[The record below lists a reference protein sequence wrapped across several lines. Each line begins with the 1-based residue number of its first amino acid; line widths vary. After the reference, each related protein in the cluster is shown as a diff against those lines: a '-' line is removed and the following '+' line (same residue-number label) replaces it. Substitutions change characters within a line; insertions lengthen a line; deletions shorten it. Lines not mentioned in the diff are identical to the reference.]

1 MIVYLTVVVEMGSL
15 DTIAKMFVSEVS
27 LGKSVDWYLI
37 KLSGVITY
45 LKDSYGRENLPEI
58 LEEFLN
64 IDVVAKALE
73 PLACHIDVV
82 EKTITENPRFSD
94 LRPYSHIL
102 INALG
107 RISCRD
113 VGLTA
118 SVREPTFKLE
128 SRPTEA
134 HGVEVEARKKHFSLG
149 LSRSLRKSLIDA
161 LIVISIALIIA
172 YAVYIILHQR
182 GLPSSPFS

>member
-1 MIVYLTVVVEMGSL
+1 MVEMGSL

-64 IDVVAKALE
+64 IDIVTKALE
-73 PLACHIDVV
+73 PLACHADVV
-82 EKTITENPRFSD
+82 EKIITENPRFSD

-102 INALG
+102 ISALG

-113 VGLTA
+113 VGLTTN
-118 SVREPTFKLE
+118 VREPTFKVESKSVESSDVEVKARRKYFHLSLSKL
-128 SRPTEA
+128 SRP
-134 HGVEVEARKKHFSLG
+134 
-149 LSRSLRKSLIDA
+149 LRRSLIDV
-161 LIVISIALIIA
+161 LIVISVALVMA
-172 YAVYIILHQR
+172 YAIYLILHQR
-182 GLPSSPFS
+182 GLPFSPFS